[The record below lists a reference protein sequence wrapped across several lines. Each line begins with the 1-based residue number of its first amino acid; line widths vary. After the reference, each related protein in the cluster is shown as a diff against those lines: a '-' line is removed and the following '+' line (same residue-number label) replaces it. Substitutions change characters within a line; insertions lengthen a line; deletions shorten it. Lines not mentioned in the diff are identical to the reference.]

1 MIEEQLKT
9 LIAARKL
16 IENPNQWIKGAIA
29 RTARGYE
36 TEAESGTATCFCAI
50 GAVRRARHDLT
61 GTPFGSYPTVKR
73 LRDAVQL
80 PNPHTENAGEP
91 DVLNTMPVADYNDRP
106 QTTHADV
113 LALYDRAIAAVRA
126 QLQGGTV

>member
-36 TEAESGTATCFCAI
+36 CEAESGTARCFCAI

-61 GTPFGSYPTVKR
+61 GTPFGSYPTVNR

-80 PNPHTENAGEP
+80 ENPNRIEGESEC
-91 DVLNTMPVADYNDRP
+91 LNTMTVADYNDRP

-113 LALYDRAIAAVRA
+113 LALYDRAIAATKA
-126 QLQGGTV
+126 ELQGGTV